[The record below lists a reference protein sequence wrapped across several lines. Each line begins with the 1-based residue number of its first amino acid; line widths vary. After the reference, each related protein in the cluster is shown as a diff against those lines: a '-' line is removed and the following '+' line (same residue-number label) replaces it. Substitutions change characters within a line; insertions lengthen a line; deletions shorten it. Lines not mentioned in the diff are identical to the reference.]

1 MDDLNAQIGE
11 AAGVLFRAL
20 EGNTNWSTVTQLR
33 NRTALS
39 NDLLQRALG
48 WLAREGKIQFE
59 VSGKVVKV
67 MLR

>member
-1 MDDLNAQIGE
+1 MEDLGAQIGE
-11 AAGVLFRAL
+11 AAGAVWRAL
-20 EGNTNWSTVTQLR
+20 EGSTSWTTVTQLR
-33 NRTALS
+33 NRTSLS
-39 NDLLQRALG
+39 SDMLQRALG